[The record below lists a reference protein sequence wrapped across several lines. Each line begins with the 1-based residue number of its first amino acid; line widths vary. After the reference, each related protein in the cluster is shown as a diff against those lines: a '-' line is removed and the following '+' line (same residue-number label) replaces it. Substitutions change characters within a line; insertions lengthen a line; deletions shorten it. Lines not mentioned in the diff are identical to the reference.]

1 MIIGTRKKPKHH
13 CPDCDAVVD
22 ISMPE
27 AMRYIFLLQP
37 FQCKSCNTDFE
48 TSSLGKLV
56 LLAMSSM
63 VVILALN
70 MKTLREIQA
79 TEPYFKLY
87 LMAGTLTVT
96 LVFAFILSKRRAFVT
111 RHTQNGGKFMLH
123 FTTLIAMPGS
133 LLLFL
138 YMAKLYGD

>member
-1 MIIGTRKKPKHH
+1 
-13 CPDCDAVVD
+13 
-22 ISMPE
+22 
-27 AMRYIFLLQP
+27 
-37 FQCKSCNTDFE
+37 
-48 TSSLGKLV
+48 
-56 LLAMSSM
+56 MSSM